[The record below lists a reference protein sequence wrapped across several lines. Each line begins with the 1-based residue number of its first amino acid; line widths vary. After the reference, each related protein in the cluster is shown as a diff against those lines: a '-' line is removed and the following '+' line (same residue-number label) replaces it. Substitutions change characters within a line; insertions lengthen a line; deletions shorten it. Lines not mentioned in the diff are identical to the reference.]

1 LGRDCGSCPSEHSA
15 SLLKP
20 SRSRGGSSSG
30 NWLLVQSSKSAFV
43 LPIWVGQSHFA
54 VGRFPGRVVFRRQ
67 TRLVTVR
74 WPVEPSLRASPSLSR
89 GQRNLANQPQ
99 PVSRSHGLS
108 FPTAL
113 EVSEVHLMR
122 VLPARYVPPSGFGY
136 PLDGFLPLTPRRLC
150 FAPAALL
157 GFHPSEL
164 SPPERYPRRHR
175 RDGPTY
181 RLTRRSSGTEAPAG
195 PTRRGFW
202 AFTLSRSPLRSSVG

>member
-1 LGRDCGSCPSEHSA
+1 LGRDCGRCPSEHSA

-20 SRSRGGSSSG
+20 SRFRWGSPSG
-30 NWLLVQSSKSAFV
+30 NRRLVQSSKPAFV
-43 LPIWVGQSHFA
+43 SPSWVGRSRFT
-54 VGRFPGRVVFRRQ
+54 VGRSLGRAVFRRQ
-67 TRLVTVR
+67 ARLVTVR
-74 WPVEPSLRASPSLSR
+74 WPVEPSLRASLSLSR

-108 FPTAL
+108 FPTAH

-157 GFHPSEL
+157 GFHPSEP
-164 SPPERYPRRHR
+164 SPPERYPRRHQ

-181 RLTRRSSGTEAPAG
+181 RFPCRSSGTEAPAG
-195 PTRRGFW
+195 PTGRGFW
-202 AFTLSRSPLRSSVG
+202 AFTLPRSPSRSGMG